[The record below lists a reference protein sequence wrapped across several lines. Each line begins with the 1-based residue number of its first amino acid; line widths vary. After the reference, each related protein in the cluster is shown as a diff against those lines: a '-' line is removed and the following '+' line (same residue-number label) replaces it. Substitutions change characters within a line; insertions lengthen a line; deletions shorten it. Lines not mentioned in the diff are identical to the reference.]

1 MTLGDLLIAVVIL
14 SAAGLLAL
22 GLWILLS
29 RICWG
34 LCVVL
39 AMMTRMAEE
48 KEISSD
54 DFLSIA
60 EQYYDRIP
68 LVQK

>member
-14 SAAGLLAL
+14 SAAGLLIL
-22 GLWILLS
+22 GLWVLVS
-29 RICWG
+29 RACWG

-48 KEISSD
+48 REVSSD
-54 DFLSIA
+54 DFMSITEA
-60 EQYYDRIP
+60 YYDRIP
-68 LVQK
+68 FVQK

>member
-14 SAAGLLAL
+14 SAAGLLVL
-22 GLWILLS
+22 GLWILVS
-29 RICWG
+29 RVCWG
-34 LCVVL
+34 LCVVF
-39 AMMTRMAEE
+39 AMIARMTEE

-54 DFLSIA
+54 DFFSIA

>member
-14 SAAGLLAL
+14 SAAGMLVL

-29 RICWG
+29 RVCWG

-39 AMMTRMAEE
+39 AMIARMAEE